1 MNSATI
7 AAIATP
13 PGYGGIGI
21 VKISGPDA
29 IRAGMAIFRR
39 PQRRPELSERN
50 WTPESRRLYYG
61 HVIDPEENRRID
73 EVMFVVMRG
82 PVSYTGEDVVEIQA
96 HAGPL
101 VLKSILNLLF
111 KRGVRLAGPG
121 EFTRRAFLNGRID
134 LTQTEAVIDL
144 INARS
149 ASAIDLAM
157 QQLDGRVQSEIQT
170 IRNELLD
177 ILAELEA
184 GIDFPDDVEGSA
196 GTANLVHRLENSVI
210 SPIQKLIQGHE
221 DRNWLREGL
230 QVVIAGSPNVGKSS
244 LLNQLVNRDRAIV
257 TEHPGTTRDLVE
269 DGFVINGVP
278 VIITDTAGIHDYPD
292 PIERVGIDKA
302 LAHIDSADLILF
314 VLDISQPLESAHF
327 NFMEQFQHKPV
338 ILVLNKMDLPGQIAI
353 PEKWQD
359 FPVIRIS
366 AKFNQ
371 AIDRLKALVAE
382 QAFND
387 EYSGVDFV
395 VPNLRQKQALEKC
408 LASVEA
414 ARNGL
419 LENQSAEFIVIDLN
433 EAVNASRKITGESLE
448 ADILDRIFERF
459 CVGK

>member
-1 MNSATI
+1 MNSTTI

-13 PGYGGIGI
+13 SGYGGIGI
-21 VKISGPDA
+21 IKISGPDA
-29 IRAGMAIFRR
+29 VRAGMSLFRR
-39 PQRRPELSERN
+39 QQPRPGLSEYS
-50 WTPESRRLYYG
+50 WSPESRRLYYG
-61 HVIDPEENRRID
+61 HIIDPEGNRPID

-82 PVSYTGEDVVEIQA
+82 PASYTGEDVVEIQA

-101 VLKSILNLLF
+101 VLKSILSLLF
-111 KRGVRLAGPG
+111 KQGVRLASPG
-121 EFTRRAFLNGRID
+121 EFTRRAYLNGRID
-134 LTQTEAVIDL
+134 LTQSEAVIDL

-157 QQLDGRVQSEIQT
+157 QQLAGEVKTEIQT
-170 IRNELLD
+170 ISNELLD

-184 GIDFPDDVEGSA
+184 GIDFPDDVEGNTS
-196 GTANLVHRLENSVI
+196 TANLVHRIENSVLT
-210 SPIQKLIQGHE
+210 PIRKLIQGH
-221 DRNWLREGL
+221 DDHNWRREGL
-230 QVVIAGSPNVGKSS
+230 RVVIAGSPNVGKSS

-269 DGFVINGVP
+269 DGFVINGTP

-302 LAHIDSADLILF
+302 LAHIESADLILF

-327 NFMEQFQHKPV
+327 NFIEQFQHKPV
-338 ILVLNKMDLPGQIAI
+338 ILVLNKMDLPGQLTF

-371 AIDRLKALVAE
+371 AIDSLKALVAE
-382 QAFND
+382 QSIND
-387 EYSGVDFV
+387 DYSGVDYV
-395 VPNLRQKQALEKC
+395 VPNLRQKQALEEC

-433 EAVNASRKITGESLE
+433 EAVTASRKITGENLE